1 MKLIDT
7 KPENFNKNYIYFN
20 EPIQNTIINESRFIR
35 ILYSTPNIIFN
46 GINILLKISIDCVD
60 KQYNKNIIYYSVEKN
75 SEMINTIKNIE
86 EIILEKYPTDKIPA
100 FNLTTQVNTG
110 VLKLFSDYSDK
121 KKNIDIILKIS
132 GLWEDNTSY
141 GITYKF
147 LSIFN
152 E

>member
-7 KPENFNKNYIYFN
+7 KPENFNASYIYFN

-46 GINILLKISIDCVD
+46 GINILLKINIDAID
-60 KQYNKNIIYYSVEKN
+60 KQYNKNIIYYSIDKN
-75 SEMINTIKNIE
+75 TETINNIKNIE
-86 EIILEKYPTDKIPA
+86 HIILEKYSSDKNPA
-100 FNLTTQVNTG
+100 YNLEAQVNTG
-110 VLKLFSDYSDK
+110 VLKLFSDSNDK
-121 KKNIDIILKIS
+121 KKNIDVILKIS

-147 LSIFN
+147 LSVL
-152 E
+152 

>member
-7 KPENFNKNYIYFN
+7 KPENFNASYIYFN

-46 GINILLKISIDCVD
+46 GINILLKINIDAID
-60 KQYNKNIIYYSVEKN
+60 KQYNKNIIYYSVDKN
-75 SEMINTIKNIE
+75 IETINNIKNIE
-86 EIILEKYPTDKIPA
+86 HIILKKYSSDKIPTH
-100 FNLTTQVNTG
+100 NLEAQVNTG
-110 VLKLFSDYSDK
+110 VLKLFSDSNDK

-132 GLWEDNTSY
+132 GLWEDSASY

-147 LSIFN
+147 LTVL
-152 E
+152 

>member
-46 GINILLKISIDCVD
+46 GINILLKINTECVD
-60 KQYNKNIIYYSVEKN
+60 KQYNKNIIYYNIEKN
-75 SEMINTIKNIE
+75 TDTINNIQNIE
-86 EIILEKYPTDKIPA
+86 KIILEKYSTDKTPA

-110 VLKLFSDYSDK
+110 ILKLFSDSCEK
-121 KKNIDIILKIS
+121 KKSIDIILKIS
-132 GLWEDNTSY
+132 GLWEDNSSY

-147 LSIFN
+147 LSVF
-152 E
+152 